1 LGIGKLRQKDK
12 LNMSKDKIILFDL
25 DGTLI
30 ESTDAIISTFYHS
43 FNELDFKFNGCDE
56 DIKSLIGYP
65 LDIMY
70 LELGVD
76 EEKISEFIA
85 SYKNR
90 YRIIST
96 EQTTLLENAF
106 EAVQQASQIARL
118 SVVTTKT
125 RMYTIPLL
133 EHFGISQ
140 FFEVVTGRENVQN
153 PKPHPEPILTTLEQ
167 MNYNKDLHQ
176 VWMIGDTKLDL
187 IAANA
192 ANVNSIGVLCG
203 YGEELELREYTN
215 FIQNDALSAI
225 NFLKD
230 LDNQY

>member
-1 LGIGKLRQKDK
+1 
-12 LNMSKDKIILFDL
+12 MSKEKIILFDL

-30 ESTDAIISTFYHS
+30 ESTDAIVSTFYHS
-43 FNELDFKFNGCDE
+43 FNELNFNFNGSVD

-70 LELGVD
+70 KELGI
-76 EEKISEFIA
+76 EKDKINDFIT

-90 YRIIST
+90 YRVISI

-106 EAVQQASQIARL
+106 EAVKQASKIGRV

-133 EHFGISQ
+133 EHFGIAH

-153 PKPHPEPILTTLEQ
+153 PQPHPEPILLTLEQ
-167 MNYNKDLHQ
+167 MNYDKNLHD

-192 ANVNSIGVLCG
+192 ANIKSIGVLCG
-203 YGEELELREYTN
+203 YGEESELRVYTD
-215 FIQNDALSAI
+215 FIQNDALDAI
-225 NFLKD
+225 DFLKN
-230 LDNQY
+230 LEN